1 MNRTIEEEAA
11 GLILIQRPC
20 EFRTVTVEDS
30 LATLQERHLQVEV
43 MEDLDQRAAESRDL
57 EAILD
62 APDESYRIDLGTDVF
77 KEAANEYW
85 RAAR

>member
-1 MNRTIEEEAA
+1 
-11 GLILIQRPC
+11 
-20 EFRTVTVEDS
+20 
-30 LATLQERHLQVEV
+30 

-62 APDESYRIDLGTDVF
+62 APDESYRIDLGADVF

>member
-1 MNRTIEEEAA
+1 
-11 GLILIQRPC
+11 
-20 EFRTVTVEDS
+20 
-30 LATLQERHLQVEV
+30 

-57 EAILD
+57 ETILD

-85 RAAR
+85 RAAC